1 MSTIDTLRHATLDD
15 MISTLRSQQARKI
28 DLVMPASAMRFRD
41 GNLVVKGLDWILD
54 DNGATDPNGVY
65 TPTKRADQTLSDR
78 LNVPGAYLTRMRNE
92 RPDVYD
98 FTLNRL
104 AGGVRKADGT
114 IVYEA
119 DGRDFLARLFRG
131 DDGQGGVL
139 RAMLSNRYGIQDNLD
154 VLMAVLAGINA
165 ASAEREAQG
174 LEALDV
180 QVRDCD
186 LTDSRMNVSLYS
198 PQVKAMAPNLLRAYR
213 NPFQVNPEFAQ
224 ARGGDAEVEH
234 WRRIAEREGMA
245 YERGQEPVVFAGF
258 RIRNSEVGD
267 GARCL
272 TPDIWVRICKNGL
285 TLPLFADCKAHLGAR
300 MEAGVWNAE
309 VQTKETELIVA
320 QVKQRVSEWLNPT
333 FLADRI
339 NEIEALAGKP
349 VTEPTKKIKALGK
362 TLKWSDAEADGIL
375 AHFTTGGQLTAAGV
389 ANAITSFS
397 QTLTNADRASDLDDQ
412 AVKAMSLV

>member
-1 MSTIDTLRHATLDD
+1 MSTTDTLRHATLED
-15 MISTLRSQQARKI
+15 MVNTLRGQQARKI

-41 GNLVVKGLDWILD
+41 GNLVVKGLDWVMD
-54 DNGATDPNGVY
+54 ETGATDPNGTY
-65 TPTKRADQTLSDR
+65 APTKRADQTLSDR
-78 LNVPGAYLTRMRNE
+78 LNIPGAYLTRMRTE
-92 RPDVYD
+92 RTNVYD
-98 FTLNRL
+98 YTLNQHL
-104 AGGVRKADGT
+104 GGLRKSDGT
-114 IVYEA
+114 YAYEP

-139 RAMLSNRYGIQDNLD
+139 RAVLSNKYGIQDNLD

-174 LEALDV
+174 LEPLDV

-213 NPFQVNPEFAQ
+213 NPFQVNEEFAAQ
-224 ARGGDAEVEH
+224 RGGDAEVEH

-258 RIRNSEVGD
+258 RVRNSEVGD

-272 TPDIWVRICKNGL
+272 MPDIWVKICKNGL
-285 TLPLFADCKAHLGAR
+285 TLPLFADCKTHLGVR

-320 QVKQRVSEWLNPT
+320 QTKQRIQEWLDPA

-362 TLKWSDAEADGIL
+362 TLKWSEAEADGIL

-412 AVKAMSLV
+412 AVRAMSLV